1 MATTITAPTLWIC
14 AGFAILSPLAEELH
28 FGRAADRLQ
37 IAQPPLSRLIGRI
50 EADIGAQLIDRS
62 RSQIRLT
69 QAGKVLLARAREII
83 RQVDEATAE
92 VAQLGSG
99 KSGILRIGFVGSA
112 THGFLPSLIKTFRAR
127 HPDVELTL
135 SAMNNAGLK
144 EALIRREI
152 DGAIARPAIEDDE
165 ILTEKLHEEPLIIAL
180 PDAFEREWQQPLPL
194 ASLRDATFILY
205 PQHPRPSFADHILSV
220 CSAAGFRPHNPVMAM
235 DYQTAVSLVSVGVG
249 VCIVPRSVSATQHA
263 GVIYRDFL
271 GPNPGTSLSV
281 NYRIDNRSPQLLGFV
296 SVAREFARSLK
307 PAATSPGDR
316 SVGKPRRLAIA
327 QGVWSALSRRRILAL
342 TSQQRLPAFM
352 LRCGIAAA
360 AVVSLHTFQKGP
372 WRSHCA
378 ADHAAL
384 DHEFFK
390 PPRLDIKS

>member
-1 MATTITAPTLWIC
+1 VANKPETGEDHHGSDALDLRRLRYFIA
-14 AGFAILSPLAEELH
+14 LAEELH
-28 FGRAADRLQ
+28 FGRAADRLN

-62 RSQIRLT
+62 RSQIRVT
-69 QAGKVLLARAREII
+69 QAGMVLLARAREII

-92 VAQLGSG
+92 IAQLGSG

-112 THGFLPSLIKTFRAR
+112 THGFLPGLIKIFRAC

-144 EALIRREI
+144 EALVRREI
-152 DGAIARPAIEDDE
+152 DGAIARPAIDDDE
-165 ILTEKLHEEPLIIAL
+165 ILTEKLHEEPLIVAL

-194 ASLRDATFILY
+194 ASLRDASFILY

-263 GVIYRDFL
+263 GAIYRDFL

-281 NYRIDNRSPQLLGFV
+281 NYRIDNRSPQLLGFIR
-296 SVAREFARSLK
+296 VARDCARSLR
-307 PAATSPGDR
+307 PAAL
-316 SVGKPRRLAIA
+316 RLAV
-327 QGVWSALSRRRILAL
+327 GRSSESTEVLTPKRLVGSLS
-342 TSQQRLPAFM
+342 
-352 LRCGIAAA
+352 
-360 AVVSLHTFQKGP
+360 
-372 WRSHCA
+372 
-378 ADHAAL
+378 
-384 DHEFFK
+384 
-390 PPRLDIKS
+390 

>member
-1 MATTITAPTLWIC
+1 M
-14 AGFAILSPLAEELH
+14 
-28 FGRAADRLQ
+28 
-37 IAQPPLSRLIGRI
+37 
-50 EADIGAQLIDRS
+50 
-62 RSQIRLT
+62 
-69 QAGKVLLARAREII
+69 
-83 RQVDEATAE
+83 
-92 VAQLGSG
+92 
-99 KSGILRIGFVGSA
+99 RIGFVGSA

-180 PDAFEREWQQPLPL
+180 PDAFEREWQQPLPI

-220 CSAAGFRPHNPVMAM
+220 CSASGFRPHNPVMAM

-296 SVAREFARSLK
+296 RVAREFARSLK
-307 PAATSPGDR
+307 PAALRLATDR
-316 SVGKPRRLAIA
+316 SV
-327 QGVWSALSRRRILAL
+327 S
-342 TSQQRLPAFM
+342 PA
-352 LRCGIAAA
+352 A
-360 AVVSLHTFQKGP
+360 
-372 WRSHCA
+372 
-378 ADHAAL
+378 
-384 DHEFFK
+384 
-390 PPRLDIKS
+390 

>member
-1 MATTITAPTLWIC
+1 VPLTDMRFREVSVADKPEHGDDHHGADALDLRRLRYFIA
-14 AGFAILSPLAEELH
+14 LAEELH

-92 VAQLGSG
+92 VVQLGSG

-127 HPDVELTL
+127 HPNVELTL
-135 SAMNNAGLK
+135 TAMNNAGLK

-165 ILTEKLHEEPLIIAL
+165 ILSEKLHEEPLIIAL
-180 PDAFEREWQQPLPL
+180 PDAFEREWHQPLPL
-194 ASLRDATFILY
+194 TSLRDASFILY

-220 CSAAGFRPHNPVMAM
+220 CTAAGFRPHNPVMAM

-281 NYRIDNRSPQLLGFV
+281 NYRIDNRSPQLLGFT
-296 SVAREFARSLK
+296 SVARECARILK
-307 PAATSPGDR
+307 PAALRLATDR
-316 SVGKPRRLAIA
+316 SVSPVAELAPKRLV
-327 QGVWSALSRRRILAL
+327 GTLS
-342 TSQQRLPAFM
+342 
-352 LRCGIAAA
+352 
-360 AVVSLHTFQKGP
+360 
-372 WRSHCA
+372 
-378 ADHAAL
+378 
-384 DHEFFK
+384 
-390 PPRLDIKS
+390 

>member
-1 MATTITAPTLWIC
+1 MRKPLSAPGRSTFECFLPYNPAIGVWPRRACHRSIIDPMGRLVSLTVLRFREGFLANKAEHGDDHHGADALDLRRLRYFIT
-14 AGFAILSPLAEELH
+14 LAEELH

-99 KSGILRIGFVGSA
+99 KSGLLRIGFVGSA

-165 ILTEKLHEEPLIIAL
+165 ILSEKLHEEPLIVAL
-180 PDAFEREWQQPLPL
+180 PDAFEREWQHPLPL
-194 ASLRDATFILY
+194 ASLRDASFILY

-220 CSAAGFRPHNPVMAM
+220 CNAAGFRPHNPVMAM

-249 VCIVPRSVSATQHA
+249 VCMVPRSVSATQHA

-281 NYRIDNRSPQLLGFV
+281 NYRIDNRSPQLLGFI

-307 PAATSPGDR
+307 PAALRLATDRTVSHVAESAPKR
-316 SVGKPRRLAIA
+316 SVG
-327 QGVWSALSRRRILAL
+327 S
-342 TSQQRLPAFM
+342 LP
-352 LRCGIAAA
+352 
-360 AVVSLHTFQKGP
+360 
-372 WRSHCA
+372 
-378 ADHAAL
+378 
-384 DHEFFK
+384 
-390 PPRLDIKS
+390 